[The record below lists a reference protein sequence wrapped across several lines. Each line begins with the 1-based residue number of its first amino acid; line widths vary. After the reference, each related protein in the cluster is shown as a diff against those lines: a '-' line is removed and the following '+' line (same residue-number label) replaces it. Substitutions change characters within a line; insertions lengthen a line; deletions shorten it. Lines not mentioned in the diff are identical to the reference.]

1 MGLGLQ
7 CAFTIGCSLKIPALP
22 VKEIDLGSRI
32 GWIERFTAVPVDSE
46 SPVPAYL
53 QLEQDLRRQI
63 QSGRQAHGARL
74 PPEQTLARLYG
85 VSRVTL
91 RQALQRLAAA
101 GLVSRRHGIG
111 TIITPSPQVSLDL
124 RPMESVTS
132 QLRQA
137 GYHTAVS
144 VLAQGI
150 ERAPPE
156 AAQALQLTN
165 DQTAVIVRRLLRAE
179 GSPISIISSWLPRVL
194 FPGLESVSLS
204 PAEDSLWSVLATT
217 YRHAPAHGKN
227 MLEVIASTAH
237 EAELLQIGSGV
248 PLIRLS
254 CIVSDRK
261 SRPIEYTTALWITTG
276 VRLHF

>member
-1 MGLGLQ
+1 MG
-7 CAFTIGCSLKIPALP
+7 P
-22 VKEIDLGSRI
+22 RI
-32 GWIERFTAVPVDSE
+32 GSIERFPAVPVDSE

-63 QSGRQAHGARL
+63 QSGRQAYGARL
-74 PPEQTLARLYG
+74 PPEQTLARLYC

-91 RQALQRLAAA
+91 RQALQRLADA

-111 TIITPSPQVSLDL
+111 TIITPLPQVSLDL
-124 RPMESVTS
+124 RPMQSVTS

-137 GYHTAVS
+137 GYRTAVKI
-144 VLAQGI
+144 LTQGI

-156 AAQALQLTN
+156 AAQALQLASE
-165 DQTAVIVRRLLRAE
+165 QKAVIVRRLLRAE
-179 GSPISIISSWLPRVL
+179 GSPISIISSWLPKAL

-204 PAEDSLWSVLATT
+204 PAEDSLWSVLAKT
-217 YRHAPAHGKN
+217 YRHAPARGKN

-254 CIVSDRK
+254 CIVSDK
-261 SRPIEYTTALWITTG
+261 KGRPIEYTTALWITTG